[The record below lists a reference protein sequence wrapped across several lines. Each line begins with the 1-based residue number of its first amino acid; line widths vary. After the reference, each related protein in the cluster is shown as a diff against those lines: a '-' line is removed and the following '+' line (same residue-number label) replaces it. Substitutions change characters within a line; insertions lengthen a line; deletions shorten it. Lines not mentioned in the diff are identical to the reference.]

1 MISAREHARFLRGAV
16 VTDFRREANRKV
28 DVVCEASAAA
38 RLTQHKMAA

>member
-1 MISAREHARFLRGAV
+1 MISTREHARFFRGAV
-16 VTDFRREANRKV
+16 VTDFKRDANRKV

>member
-1 MISAREHARFLRGAV
+1 MSFGSKFFRGAV
-16 VTDFRREANRKV
+16 VTDFKRDAKRNV

>member
-1 MISAREHARFLRGAV
+1 MISTREHAKFLRGAV
-16 VTDFRREANRKV
+16 VTDFRREAKRNV